1 MPEALRCQVCVCV
14 CVYGYDTIPK
24 ITVPERSW
32 VILSVQYFSIIYQTI
47 HLRCLSVI
55 FFFFFPVCG
64 FFFFLVFFYYYY
76 FLFGYAQIVVYQP
89 RVKNER

>member
-55 FFFFFPVCG
+55 FFFFPVCG
-64 FFFFLVFFYYYY
+64 FFFFSFFLLL
-76 FLFGYAQIVVYQP
+76 LFFIWLRPNCGLSASS
-89 RVKNER
+89 